1 MRKRSTGRPSCSS
14 PPAPPHGAHRQASL
28 VGAGLCLLGLG
39 LLVPLALGSWERADD
54 TPPALAALRAHAD
67 PERNAGQPRSVVM
80 LLIDGL
86 RTDEAEALPAFR
98 TFAASGASGQLRMS
112 APTLSSPAYHAF
124 LTGVPAWASGV
135 RTNRF
140 QARPRSTA
148 ARADTLFDRARS
160 AGMRGVYA
168 AEGLRWLLSFA
179 ADTATA
185 DANVLPVGARFEAG
199 ALRHLARAAEPGRI
213 TLLHMLAVDE
223 SAHELGIRSEEHR
236 QALAGAN
243 RLIAALH
250 AATRGTDTVAMVLSD
265 HGHLDAGGHG
275 GNEVIVQ
282 RAPFAVA
289 APGLPP
295 QHGVRMQPE
304 EVAPTLA
311 ALARLQAPRHAL
323 RAASAVL
330 VGPNAHE
337 ATSVVQRASAAR
349 RAQAAFLARAERYTC
364 AGGLLALLL
373 GALGLWALRRAFGRF
388 DAATLLSPPLWLA
401 LSLVAHVHVLGRP
414 LSVSAI
420 DLVGLHVLTLALT
433 STAAATLAIAA
444 GVRVAVALGA
454 QPLAA
459 LRRAAATLGWAAFG
473 LFVASVSLIGGS
485 LAPWPESE
493 LLAYGPVLFGG
504 FAGGA
509 LLAMAASLLGG
520 LVFGSRLE
528 RGPQPSVQTGR
539 VGAGYRTVTA
549 ARPHPAK

>member
-1 MRKRSTGRPSCSS
+1 M
-14 PPAPPHGAHRQASL
+14 
-28 VGAGLCLLGLG
+28 
-39 LLVPLALGSWERADD
+39 PLALGAWERADD

-67 PERNAGQPRSVVM
+67 PERPAGPPRSVVM

-112 APTLSSPAYHAF
+112 APTLSSTAYHAF

-140 QARPRSTA
+140 QGRPRTTA

-199 ALRHLARAAEPGRI
+199 ALRHLTRAAEPGRI
-213 TLLHMLAVDE
+213 TLVHMLAVDE

-289 APGLPP
+289 APDLEPRRGLRL
-295 QHGVRMQPE
+295 HPE

-311 ALARLQAPRHAL
+311 ALARLQPPRHAL
-323 RAASAVL
+323 RTAHAAL
-330 VGPNAHE
+330 VGPDPRE
-337 ATSVVQRASAAR
+337 APRVAQRAFAAR
-349 RAQAAFLARAERYTC
+349 RAQAAFLARADLYTW

-373 GALGLWALRRAFGRF
+373 GALGLCALRRAFGRF
-388 DAATLLSPPLWLA
+388 DAATLLTPPLWLA
-401 LSLVAHVHVLGRP
+401 LSLVAHVHVLDRP

>member
-1 MRKRSTGRPSCSS
+1 M
-14 PPAPPHGAHRQASL
+14 
-28 VGAGLCLLGLG
+28 GAGLCLLGLV

-67 PERNAGQPRSVVM
+67 PERRAGQPRSVVM

-98 TFAASGASGQLRMS
+98 AFAARGASGELRMS
-112 APTLSSPAYHAF
+112 APTLSSTAYHAF

-140 QARPRSTA
+140 QARPRSSA

-160 AGMRGVYA
+160 AGMRGAYA

-199 ALRHLARAAEPGRI
+199 ALRQLARVAEPGRI
-213 TLLHMLAVDE
+213 TLVHMLAVDE

-243 RLIAALH
+243 RLIEALH
-250 AATRGTDTVAMVLSD
+250 AATRSTDTVAMVLSD
-265 HGHLDAGGHG
+265 HGHLDRGGHG
-275 GNEVIVQ
+275 GNELIVQ
-282 RAPFAVA
+282 RAPFALA
-289 APGLPP
+289 APDLEPRRGLRL
-295 QHGVRMQPE
+295 HPE

-311 ALARLQAPRHAL
+311 ALARLQPPRHAL
-323 RAASAVL
+323 RSASAAL
-330 VGPNAHE
+330 VGTHAVE
-337 ATSVVQRASAAR
+337 ASSVARREGAAR
-349 RAQAAFLARAERYTC
+349 RAQAAFHARAERYTW

-388 DAATLLSPPLWLA
+388 DAATLLTPPVWLA
-401 LSLVAHVHVLGRP
+401 LCVAAHVHVLGRP

-420 DLVGLHVLTLALT
+420 DLVAMHVLTLALM
-433 STAAATLAIAA
+433 SAVAATAAIVA
-444 GVRVAVALGA
+444 GARVAVALGA
-454 QPLAA
+454 QPRAA

-473 LFVASVSLIGGS
+473 LFVSSVGLIGGS

-504 FAGGA
+504 LAGGA
-509 LLAMAASLLGG
+509 LVATAVSLLGA
-520 LVFGSRLE
+520 LAFGAHME
-528 RGPQPSVQTGR
+528 RGPQPR
-539 VGAGYRTVTA
+539 VRVTLARAG
-549 ARPHPAK
+549 